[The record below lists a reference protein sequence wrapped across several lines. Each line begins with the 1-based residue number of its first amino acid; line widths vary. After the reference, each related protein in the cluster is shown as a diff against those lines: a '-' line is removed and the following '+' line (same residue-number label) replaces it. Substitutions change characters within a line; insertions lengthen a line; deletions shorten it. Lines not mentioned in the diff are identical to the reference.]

1 MTNGK
6 TFSLQMWQKILI
18 GLILGIVAGF
28 VVGEHAKL
36 LKPIGDIFITLIRMV
51 VMPVI
56 FVSLVCGV
64 TAMKDL
70 RKMGRV
76 AGKTLLLYGV
86 TMALAGTMSMLLAGA
101 FGIGHGLNY
110 VVSGAEQAATHPSM
124 LETLMRIFPANPF
137 KAFADGDVL
146 PIIVF
151 ALFFGVAINL
161 AGDAGEP
168 VKRFFDSLNHVV
180 FKLINMVLA
189 FAPYGVFALM
199 AYVTADN
206 GFVVLE
212 QLAALVGTIWLS
224 CILVLT
230 VGYSALLILAG
241 LKPWPFLKKMLPVQ
255 LFAFSTTSSNATL
268 PLNIKTAET
277 QMGVHNSIASFVLP
291 LGATVNMNGLATY
304 LGAVAIFAAN
314 AYGIELTLVQKVMV
328 VLTTTL
334 AAIGAAG
341 VPGTGLVVM
350 SLVLSSVGLP
360 LEVIAAIAA
369 VDRIIDMAN
378 TPTNVS
384 GDTLTAVLVAKSESE
399 LDRSVYYSDL
409 SAHDD
414 DEIPEELEQQV
425 KQA

>member
-1 MTNGK
+1 
-6 TFSLQMWQKILI
+6 
-18 GLILGIVAGF
+18 
-28 VVGEHAKL
+28 
-36 LKPIGDIFITLIRMV
+36 
-51 VMPVI
+51 
-56 FVSLVCGV
+56 
-64 TAMKDL
+64 
-70 RKMGRV
+70 
-76 AGKTLLLYGV
+76 
-86 TMALAGTMSMLLAGA
+86 
-101 FGIGHGLNY
+101 
-110 VVSGAEQAATHPSM
+110 
-124 LETLMRIFPANPF
+124 
-137 KAFADGDVL
+137 
-146 PIIVF
+146 
-151 ALFFGVAINL
+151 
-161 AGDAGEP
+161 
-168 VKRFFDSLNHVV
+168 
-180 FKLINMVLA
+180 
-189 FAPYGVFALM
+189 
-199 AYVTADN
+199 
-206 GFVVLE
+206 
-212 QLAALVGTIWLS
+212 
-224 CILVLT
+224 
-230 VGYSALLILAG
+230 
-241 LKPWPFLKKMLPVQ
+241 
-255 LFAFSTTSSNATL
+255 
-268 PLNIKTAET
+268 
-277 QMGVHNSIASFVLP
+277 MGVHNSIASFVLP

-384 GDTLTAVLVAKSESE
+384 GDTLTAVLVAKSEGE